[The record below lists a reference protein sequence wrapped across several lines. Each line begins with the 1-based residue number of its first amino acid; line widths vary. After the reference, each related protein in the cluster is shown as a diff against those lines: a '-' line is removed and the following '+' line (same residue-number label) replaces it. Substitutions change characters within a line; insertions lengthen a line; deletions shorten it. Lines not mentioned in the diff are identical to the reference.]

1 MVRFAKIFGN
11 LVILILT
18 VWCIIVTIAYMKG
31 ISVYFPWREVI
42 PGEIPINRLEAIRL
56 AVILTFAYF
65 GILHIFGKNV
75 RQYPINFLTVF
86 LFYLVISGT
95 FVAYKYDIIKHEI
108 WVIVVWATFWLSSY
122 IASKKEI
129 RNYFKRRR

>member
-1 MVRFAKIFGN
+1 MFRFARIFGN
-11 LVILILT
+11 LVILLLT
-18 VWCIIVTIAYMKG
+18 VWCIIVSIAYLMD

-42 PGEIPINRLEAIRL
+42 PDETLINRLEAIRI

-95 FVAYKYDIIKHEI
+95 FVAYKYDVLEHEI
-108 WVIVVWATFWLSSY
+108 WVIMAWTTFWLLSY

-129 RNYFKRRR
+129 RHYFKRRR